1 MLGVIVNVITV
12 IIGSTIGLLFKKG
25 IPERISKAVMTGIGL
40 CTIYIGISG
49 VIECKDP
56 LTMIISIV
64 LGVAIGTLFRIDDGI
79 NKIGAFISSKFKK
92 SGKNSAVAEG
102 FVTACLVFCIGAMTI
117 TGSIEAG
124 LNNNNDILFTKSLL
138 DLVSSAVLSVSLGVG
153 VIFAALFVL
162 IFQGG
167 LVLLSQLLS
176 GILTDPAIITSITS
190 TGGLLILALGLNIIG
205 VTKIKVA
212 DFLPA
217 IVISPF
223 VYSLLQM
230 IMG

>member
-25 IPERISKAVMTGIGL
+25 IPERISNAVMTGIGL

-64 LGVAIGTLFRIDDGI
+64 LGVAVGTLLRIDDGI

-138 DLVSSAVLSVSLGVG
+138 DLVSSAMLSVSLGVG

-162 IFQGG
+162 VFQGG

>member
-64 LGVAIGTLFRIDDGI
+64 LGVAVGTLLRIDDGI

-162 IFQGG
+162 VFQGG

>member
-64 LGVAIGTLFRIDDGI
+64 LGVAIGTLLRIDDGI

-92 SGKNSAVAEG
+92 SGKNSTVAEG

-138 DLVSSAVLSVSLGVG
+138 DLVSSAMLSVSLGVG

-162 IFQGG
+162 VFQGG

-176 GILTDPAIITSITS
+176 GILTDPAIIASITS

>member
-1 MLGVIVNVITV
+1 MLGVIVNTITV
-12 IIGSTIGLLFKKG
+12 ILGSTIGLLFKKN

-49 VIECKDP
+49 VIECNDA
-56 LTMIISIV
+56 LTLIISIV
-64 LGVAIGTLFRIDDGI
+64 LGAAIGTLLKIDDGI
-79 NKIGAFISSKFKK
+79 NKVGDFISHRFKK
-92 SGKNSAVAEG
+92 SSKSALITEG

-124 LNNNNDILFTKSLL
+124 LNNNNGILYTKSLL
-138 DLVSSAVLSVSLGVG
+138 DLISSAMLAVSLGVG
-153 VIFAALFVL
+153 VLFASAFVL

-176 GILTDPAIITSITS
+176 NVLTDPALITSITS
-190 TGGLLILALGLNIIG
+190 TGGLLILALGLNLIG

-212 DFLPA
+212 DYLPS
-217 IVISPF
+217 IIISPF
-223 VYSLLQM
+223 IYSLLLM

>member
-153 VIFAALFVL
+153 VVFAALFVL
-162 IFQGG
+162 VFQGG

>member
-64 LGVAIGTLFRIDDGI
+64 LGVAIGTLLRIDDGI

-138 DLVSSAVLSVSLGVG
+138 DLVSSAMLSVSLGVG

>member
-25 IPERISKAVMTGIGL
+25 IPERISNAVMTGIGL

-64 LGVAIGTLFRIDDGI
+64 LGVAVGALLRIDDGI

-138 DLVSSAVLSVSLGVG
+138 DLVSSAMLSVSLGVG

>member
-138 DLVSSAVLSVSLGVG
+138 DLVSSAMLSVSLGVG

-162 IFQGG
+162 VFQGG

>member
-138 DLVSSAVLSVSLGVG
+138 DLVSSAMLSVSLGVG

>member
-64 LGVAIGTLFRIDDGI
+64 LGVAVGTLLRIDDGI

-138 DLVSSAVLSVSLGVG
+138 DLVSSAMLSVSLGVG

-162 IFQGG
+162 VFQGG

>member
-1 MLGVIVNVITV
+1 MLGVIVNVIAV

-25 IPERISKAVMTGIGL
+25 IPERISNAVMTGIGL

-64 LGVAIGTLFRIDDGI
+64 LGVAVGTLLRIDDGI
-79 NKIGAFISSKFKK
+79 NKIGTFISSKFKK
-92 SGKNSAVAEG
+92 SGKNSTVAEG

-138 DLVSSAVLSVSLGVG
+138 DLVSSAVL
-153 VIFAALFVL
+153 
-162 IFQGG
+162 
-167 LVLLSQLLS
+167 
-176 GILTDPAIITSITS
+176 
-190 TGGLLILALGLNIIG
+190 
-205 VTKIKVA
+205 
-212 DFLPA
+212 
-217 IVISPF
+217 
-223 VYSLLQM
+223 
-230 IMG
+230 

>member
-1 MLGVIVNVITV
+1 MLGVIVNTITV
-12 IIGSTIGLLFKKG
+12 IIGSTIGLLLKKG
-25 IPERISKAVMTGIGL
+25 IPEKISNAVMTGIGL

-56 LTMIISIV
+56 LTLIFSMVIGVIIGALIKV
-64 LGVAIGTLFRIDDGI
+64 DDGI
-79 NKIGAFISSKFKK
+79 NKVGSYISNKFKK
-92 SGKNSAVAEG
+92 SGKNSTVAEG
-102 FVTACLVFCIGAMTI
+102 FVTACLIFCIGAMTI

-124 LNNNNDILFTKSLL
+124 LNNNNEILFTKSLL
-138 DLVSSAVLSVSLGVG
+138 DLISSTMLAVSLGVG
-153 VIFAALFVL
+153 VLFAAIFVL
-162 IFQGG
+162 VFQGG

-176 GILTDPAIITSITS
+176 GVLTDAGIITSITS
-190 TGGLLILALGLNIIG
+190 TGGLLIMALGLNIIG

-217 IVISPF
+217 IVISPL

>member
-25 IPERISKAVMTGIGL
+25 IPERISNAVMTGIGL

-64 LGVAIGTLFRIDDGI
+64 LGVAVGTLLRIDDGI
-79 NKIGAFISSKFKK
+79 NKIGVFISSKFKK

-138 DLVSSAVLSVSLGVG
+138 DLVSSAMLSVSLGVG

>member
-64 LGVAIGTLFRIDDGI
+64 LGVAIGTLLRIDDGI

-138 DLVSSAVLSVSLGVG
+138 DLFSSAVLSVSLGVG

>member
-1 MLGVIVNVITV
+1 M
-12 IIGSTIGLLFKKG
+12 
-25 IPERISKAVMTGIGL
+25 
-40 CTIYIGISG
+40 
-49 VIECKDP
+49 
-56 LTMIISIV
+56 
-64 LGVAIGTLFRIDDGI
+64 
-79 NKIGAFISSKFKK
+79 
-92 SGKNSAVAEG
+92 
-102 FVTACLVFCIGAMTI
+102 
-117 TGSIEAG
+117 
-124 LNNNNDILFTKSLL
+124 
-138 DLVSSAVLSVSLGVG
+138 LSVSLGVG

-162 IFQGG
+162 VFQGG

-190 TGGLLILALGLNIIG
+190 TGGLMILALGLNIIG

>member
-25 IPERISKAVMTGIGL
+25 IPERISNAVMTGIGL

-64 LGVAIGTLFRIDDGI
+64 LGVAIGTLFKIDDGI

-92 SGKNSAVAEG
+92 SGKNSAAAEG

-138 DLVSSAVLSVSLGVG
+138 DLVSSAMLSVSLGVG